1 MIAPANRPFPRPL
14 IHFAPVAAG
23 LLCSALV
30 VLAGCSKKDEAAT
43 TATGQNAASTPQTNF
58 LSRAPQGTFLLVSYD
73 GESAGGKRLYSQS
86 LDTVRKYI
94 SAADKPTSSEKKED
108 DSKSVASATTTQS
121 ARSIDVVQRDL
132 VEILESAG
140 FLPREPSG
148 TPSYQQVVIF
158 ASAGNSEQ
166 PINGGVCATGPEFA
180 NKLKTLIDG
189 VRGRNYEVAE
199 HTFGQIK
206 GYAISTEI
214 AAEVPESAEEKED
227 NSGGI
232 ASQQSSTASVNT
244 SAAQTTKVTVFIG
257 ASSENVLGVSSSS
270 EAVSHCLNPNVTT
283 LPPVI
288 SSQTVTQVNR
298 RLPQSENDFLH
309 VYFDLGQFKQ
319 ALESKRDALEKL
331 LGQTTSKKDSSCEGS
346 DEACSA
352 SQDGTGTPATTTDE
366 IAEKLPSLQ
375 DAITQISDI
384 PAQAIV
390 FRGSVDESGALTF
403 RATSLIDKSRPDAA
417 ALYDSLNESKI
428 PGALRVLPAN
438 VALLLSAYVPVGK
451 ALEMFP
457 MPKDSPYAALTSIQ
471 SVALALFEQTEG
483 AYLPD
488 LGIVIEST
496 SAAALSEAIKVGLTP
511 MIRDSGMPMG
521 TWETKSIDGVNTT
534 YVLSPFGIGLFLAE
548 SKDALLIG
556 SSEAGVTKM
565 ITAQKT
571 NTASA
576 SVAPF
581 QLTTESKAPLVARA
595 NAVQIGKILR
605 GLYATLAAFGQGKS
619 PLEMEHIN
627 AIEDLGDMYLTL
639 QFDQGFVEVVWRKLP
654 KPSK

>member
-1 MIAPANRPFPRPL
+1 MIANRPFPRSL
-14 IHFAPVAAG
+14 LHFAPVTTG
-23 LLCSALV
+23 LLCSALL

-43 TATGQNAASTPQTNF
+43 TATSPNAASTPQTNF

-94 SAADKPTSSEKKED
+94 SAADKPTSTEKKD
-108 DSKSVASATTTQS
+108 GDSKPGASGSVTTTQS
-121 ARSIDVVQRDL
+121 TRSIDVVQKDL

-140 FLPREPSG
+140 FLPREPSP
-148 TPSYQQVVIF
+148 TPSYKQVVIF

-166 PINGGVCATGPEFA
+166 PINGGVCATGPDFA
-180 NKLKTLIDG
+180 SKLKTLIDG

-199 HTFGQIK
+199 HTFGQIN
-206 GYAISTEI
+206 GYAITTEI
-214 AAEVPESAEEKED
+214 QVDLPEPTEQQD
-227 NSGGI
+227 NKSGGI
-232 ASQQSSTASVNT
+232 ASQEASSASGSSSAPQS
-244 SAAQTTKVTVFIG
+244 TKVTVFIA
-257 ASSENVLGVSSSS
+257 ASPENVLGVSSSS

-283 LPPVI
+283 PPPVI
-288 SSQTVTQVNR
+288 SSQTVTQVNK
-298 RLPQSENDFLH
+298 RLPQSENDFLQ
-309 VYFDLGQFKQ
+309 VYFDLAQFKH

-331 LGQTTSKKDSSCEGS
+331 LGQATPKKDGSCEGS
-346 DEACSA
+346 DESCSA
-352 SQDGTGTPATTTDE
+352 SPDGTGIPTTTTDE
-366 IAEKLPSLQ
+366 MAERLPSLQ
-375 DAITQISDI
+375 DAITQMSDI

-390 FRGSVDESGALTF
+390 FRGSVDQSGILTF
-403 RATSLIDKSRPDAA
+403 RATSLIEKSRPDAA

-428 PGALRVLPAN
+428 PGALRLLPAN

-457 MPKDSPYAALTSIQ
+457 MPKDSPFAALTSIQ
-471 SVALALFEQTEG
+471 SVALALFEQSEG

-488 LGIVIEST
+488 LGIAVEST
-496 SAAALSEAIKVGLTP
+496 SAAALSEAIKMGLTP
-511 MIRDSGMPMG
+511 MIQDSGMPMG

-571 NTASA
+571 NTTST

-581 QLTTESKAPLVARA
+581 QLTAESKAPLVARA

-639 QFDQGFVEVVWRKLP
+639 QFDQGFIEVVWRKLP